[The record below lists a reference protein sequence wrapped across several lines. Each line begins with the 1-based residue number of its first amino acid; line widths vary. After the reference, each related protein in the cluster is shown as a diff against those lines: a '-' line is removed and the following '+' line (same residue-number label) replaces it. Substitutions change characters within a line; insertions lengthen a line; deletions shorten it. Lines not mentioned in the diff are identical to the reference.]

1 VFVCLVRRG
10 TSSAQHAFR
19 RPTARIRGRRTTGTP
34 EGDVAEREDERED
47 DEPEAE
53 ADLDD
58 VEPTEEDLED
68 AATTAEPAGAEVES
82 IHDVLEKQEARD
94 DEDDTDDDEPV
105 ATVTTA
111 RTADERLEPLE
122 ARVIPMQSTEF
133 VCKNCYLVKHRSQLA
148 DKRRMLCRDCA

>member
-1 VFVCLVRRG
+1 M
-10 TSSAQHAFR
+10 
-19 RPTARIRGRRTTGTP
+19 
-34 EGDVAEREDERED
+34 AEREDERED
-47 DEPEAE
+47 DGPEAE

-111 RTADERLEPLE
+111 RVADERLEPLD